1 MLAVQISF
9 IAWTPDGTA
18 VAESRLP
25 SANVMITNRPTT
37 VRALALR
44 GPAAS
49 RPYGVNVPNVALRHS
64 RQAYRRAAV
73 LQSRA
78 MIQARHR
85 LHSRSQ
91 SQARSKPRS
100 RLQARSRPESQA
112 QSQNQPKNR
121 SQSRKKS
128 RKKPKD
134 LPQGRPEDR
143 PAGQTQPQSLPRSQ
157 PAAQPKV
164 AVAPQPKA
172 AAPAQPKVAVP
183 PQPKAAVPPQPKAAA
198 PAQPKVAVP
207 PQPKAAVPP
216 QVQQRQPVR
225 LQHLQATEQLK
236 QAGLNW
242 TSSGKCSNRHVGHCT
257 SLQAVRAATVDEVI
271 ALKQRSQCPIVITG
285 GTEVGHAPGPYS
297 HHAGYKLDIKPN
309 KCINDYIKQQQP
321 PQGVRGDGARL
332 YGNPLGTLYAR
343 ESNHWDILFL

>member
-1 MLAVQISF
+1 MGTRPCKQRAAWLTAGALLAVQISF

-25 SANVMITNRPTT
+25 AATVMITNRPAT
-37 VRALALR
+37 VRTLALPR
-44 GPAAS
+44 PAAS

-64 RQAYRRAAV
+64 RQAYRRASV
-73 LQSRA
+73 LQNRA
-78 MIQARHR
+78 TVQARQR

-100 RLQARSRPESQA
+100 RPESQA
-112 QSQNQPKNR
+112 QSQNQPKKR
-121 SQSRKKS
+121 SQSRKQS
-128 RKKPKD
+128 RKKSKD
-134 LPQGRPEDR
+134 VPLGRPEDR
-143 PAGQTQPQSLPRSQ
+143 PAGQTQPQSLPKSQ
-157 PAAQPKV
+157 PAAQPK
-164 AVAPQPKA
+164 A
-172 AAPAQPKVAVP
+172 AVP
-183 PQPKAAVPPQPKAAA
+183 PQPKAAVPPQPKAAV
-198 PAQPKVAVP
+198 PPQPKAAVLPQPRVAVP

-216 QVQQRQPVR
+216 QVQQRLPVR
-225 LQHLQATEQLK
+225 LQHLQATERLK

-309 KCINDYIKQQQP
+309 KCINDYIKQLP
-321 PQGVRGDGARL
+321 AQGCEATGLASTGI
-332 YGNPLGTLYAR
+332 
-343 ESNHWDILFL
+343 H

>member
-1 MLAVQISF
+1 MQISF

-25 SANVMITNRPTT
+25 AATVMITNRPAT
-37 VRALALR
+37 VRTLALPR
-44 GPAAS
+44 PAVS
-49 RPYGVNVPNVALRHS
+49 RPYGVNVPNVALRPS
-64 RQAYRRAAV
+64 RQAYRRAAA
-73 LQSRA
+73 LQSRV
-78 MIQARHR
+78 MVQARHR

-91 SQARSKPRS
+91 SQARSEPQSRS
-100 RLQARSRPESQA
+100 QTRSRPESQA

-121 SQSRKKS
+121 SQSRKQS
-128 RKKPKD
+128 RKQAKD
-134 LPQGRPEDR
+134 LPRSRPEDR
-143 PAGQTQPQSLPRSQ
+143 PAGQAQPQSLPKSQ
-157 PAAQPKV
+157 PAAQPK
-164 AVAPQPKA
+164 A
-172 AAPAQPKVAVP
+172 AVP
-183 PQPKAAVPPQPKAAA
+183 PQPKAAVPPQPKAAV
-198 PAQPKVAVP
+198 PPQPKAAVP

-216 QVQQRQPVR
+216 QVQQRLPVR
-225 LQHLQATEQLK
+225 LQHLQATERLK

-309 KCINDYIKQQQP
+309 KCINDYIKQLP

-332 YGNPLGTLYAR
+332 YGDPLGILYAR
-343 ESNHWDILFL
+343 ESNHWDILFMS

>member
-1 MLAVQISF
+1 MQISF
-9 IAWTPDGTA
+9 IAWTPDDTA

-37 VRALALR
+37 VRTLALR

-64 RQAYRRAAV
+64 RQAYRRAAA

-78 MIQARHR
+78 MARHR

-100 RLQARSRPESQA
+100 RPQARNRPESQA

-121 SQSRKKS
+121 SQSRKQS

-157 PAAQPKV
+157 PAAQPK
-164 AVAPQPKA
+164 A
-172 AAPAQPKVAVP
+172 AVP
-183 PQPKAAVPPQPKAAA
+183 PQPKAAVPAPPKAAVPAQPKAAV

-225 LQHLQATEQLK
+225 LQHLQATERLK

-285 GTEVGHAPGPYS
+285 GTEIGHAPGPYS

-309 KCINDYIKQQQP
+309 KCINAYIKQQQP

-332 YGNPLGTLYAR
+332 YGDPLGTLYAR